1 MAIIVDKVKKRKD
14 IALSCKELF
23 LSKGISKLTISE
35 VAKAAEIGKGTVYDY
50 FLNKEDIVF
59 EIVNILLEE
68 HNSKKQTK
76 LDNCKTTKEKI
87 KTYFEFFYEDEFFS
101 MRSMYK
107 EFLSVSLANPTIE
120 MIAFNTKN
128 CTMFYDL
135 FENILKEGIENN
147 EIDKCSI
154 NLAKGLY
161 VLGEGLFV
169 QSQVTNIEEVKQDI
183 EIYIDTIFDLIEVK

>member
-23 LSKGISKLTISE
+23 LSKGISELTISE
-35 VAKAAEIGKGTVYDY
+35 VAKTAGIGKGTVYDY
-50 FLNKEDIVF
+50 FSNKEDIVF

-68 HNSKKQTK
+68 HNSKKQKK
-76 LDNCKTTKEKI
+76 LDNCTTTKEKI
-87 KTYFEFFYEDEFFS
+87 KTYFEFFYEDEFYT

-107 EFLSVSLANPTIE
+107 EFISVSLANPTKE

-128 CTMFYDL
+128 CTMFYEL
-135 FENILKEGIENN
+135 FESILREGIEKN
-147 EIDKCSI
+147 EIIERSI
-154 NLAKGLY
+154 DLAKGLY

-169 QSQVTNIEEVKQDI
+169 QSQVTSREDVKLDI
-183 EIYIDTIFDLIEVK
+183 ETYIDTIFDLIEVK